1 MLEKEYKNLKSFYR
15 VQRKNVL
22 KLNNSIFGDKKY
34 KKFIVIA
41 SGRTGSNLLISYLN
55 SHPNIEAKG
64 ELFRDLEGSTCKE
77 VWDDFYNN
85 KPKIIEMAGC
95 KIFYYHPFHT
105 KDKSVWEF
113 ILKDRDIKIIH
124 LVRENKLRTYLS
136 LEIANKTD
144 SWSRKNKKNIS
155 LNKKQVEIN
164 FDEFLDRLNKIEQY
178 EKEAR
183 SKFKNHSFL
192 EISYEQ
198 LVNDKEDT
206 MKRVF
211 DLLDLEEREL
221 KSNYKK
227 QNKEKV
233 SDLILNY
240 DEFIGKLKKS
250 KFSYLRDLA
259 S

>member
-1 MLEKEYKNLKSFYR
+1 MLKKSYENLKSIYR
-15 VQRKNVL
+15 IQRKKIQ
-22 KLNNSIFGDKKY
+22 KLNNSIFGDKNY
-34 KKFIVIA
+34 EKFIVIA

-55 SHPNIEAKG
+55 SHPNIEAEG
-64 ELFRDLEGSTCKE
+64 ELFRDMEGRSCKE
-77 VWDDFYNN
+77 VWDDLYSN
-85 KPKIIEMAGC
+85 KPKSIKMAGC

-105 KDKSVWEF
+105 EDKSVWDY
-113 ILKDRDIKIIH
+113 ILNDKSIKIIH
-124 LVRENKLRTYLS
+124 LTRENKLRTYLS

-144 SWSRKNKKNIS
+144 MWSRKKNKNIS

-164 FDEFLDRLNKIEQY
+164 FDEFLDRLNIIEQY
-178 EKEAR
+178 ENETR
-183 SKFKNHSFL
+183 SKFKDHSFL

-198 LVNDKEDT
+198 LVNNKKDT
-206 MKRVF
+206 MKSVF
-211 DLLDLEEREL
+211 GLLDIEESEI

-240 DEFIGKLKKS
+240 SEFMKKLEKS
-250 KFSYLRDLA
+250 KYSYLVDLA